1 MAINFSGIM
10 KPGPGVYNGFGF
22 EKRANVVLFALFSPY
37 VRTPGLNTLF

>member
-22 EKRANVVLFALFSPY
+22 EIRLNVVIFVLFSPY
-37 VRTPGLNTLF
+37 ARTIGLSILF